1 MSVTLT
7 DAAAGQRPQRGRGA
21 AAAGRRTARALGWLA
36 LFAAGSAPA
45 AGVPAAGV
53 PAAEPAAAL
62 SIRLSAAAAAPWQAL
77 APAEREAIAAAVQ
90 AHFARALGAPVAAR
104 FCEADCGAAAAP
116 GLAMALGGL
125 REGTPSGGFSIT
137 FSGGDARD
145 AGAVKPTLLP
155 VVCAYAPAAAAGEAA
170 VARVEQAVRPER
182 LAAGA
187 LQADYLAAQLY
198 HACRDAL
205 AGLAPDAGARRYT
218 ADPEVYLQR
227 QAAVTAPGAGQGA
240 GRRGAAVPQQGA
252 TQYLLHTRES
262 EVTVQLGNNGLNR

>member
-1 MSVTLT
+1 MEAPARSVTLT

-21 AAAGRRTARALGWLA
+21 AAAGRRAARALGWLA
-36 LFAAGSAPA
+36 LFAAGSA
-45 AGVPAAGV
+45 

-240 GRRGAAVPQQGA
+240 GRRGAAVQQRGA
-252 TQYLLHTRES
+252 TQYLLHTRQS